1 MGNNQDFDIDAILG
15 KLDAE
20 DEKTPRQAD
29 DRAGLEPAPANGN
42 AAATPQV
49 EGAQPPEGAGDS
61 FAFGANEMDE
71 IIQDFIVEATESLE
85 SLDHKFV
92 ELEKNPEATGLLN
105 DIFRSVHT
113 IKGAA
118 GFLGFHQIVEVT
130 HVTEEILNKLRKGE
144 MFVTADIMDAVLEA
158 VDLVKILIRNIK
170 EKNNRKEE
178 IGPTIALLHEILKA
192 HMPGAQAGA
201 AVKEQAQTA
210 GYSDAAQVEPP
221 QGADRPGWSRRVE
234 DKEHNIR
241 VDIDR
246 LDAVMNLIGE
256 LVLSRNRLM
265 VLGSKMSN
273 RKADDDMV
281 TQMDEGIGQLDMVTT
296 DLQLAVMKMR
306 MQPIAKVFNRF
317 PRMVRDMARQN
328 SKEIELLMTGEETE
342 LDKTVIEEIGD
353 PLVHLIR
360 NSIDHGIEAP
370 EERIKRGKPACGTI
384 KLKAYQE
391 GQHIVVSVEDD
402 GKGIDPQAITMSAL
416 EKGLITAEDSAKMS
430 VKDSLKLIFIPGF
443 STAKN
448 VSNISGRG
456 VGMDVV
462 KTNISKINGA
472 INVESDYGKGTR
484 ITFRLPLTLAII
496 QVLTIQAGAEI
507 YGIPLSTVVENIRV
521 TGEEIKTIEGREVI
535 SIRDRVFPVIRLAG
549 LVDRG
554 SSAAARHADGWK
566 YIVIIGVGEKNL
578 GLLVDRLHGQE
589 EIVMKSMGEYL
600 KGTHGVAGAC
610 INGDGNIIL
619 ILDVADLMETSGKTV
634 SVRA

>member
-1 MGNNQDFDIDAILG
+1 
-15 KLDAE
+15 
-20 DEKTPRQAD
+20 
-29 DRAGLEPAPANGN
+29 
-42 AAATPQV
+42 
-49 EGAQPPEGAGDS
+49 
-61 FAFGANEMDE
+61 MDE

-118 GFLGFHQIVEVT
+118 GFLSFHQIVEVT

-144 MFVTADIMDAVLEA
+144 MVVTADIMDAVLEA

-178 IGPTIALLHEILKA
+178 TGPTIALLHEILKA

-210 GYSDAAQVEPP
+210 GYSDAAPV
-221 QGADRPGWSRRVE
+221 DRPAIGRRAE
-234 DKEHNIR
+234 DKDKEHNIR

-265 VLGSKMSN
+265 VLGSKMSGW
-273 RKADDDMV
+273 KADDDMV
-281 TQMDEGIGQLDMVTT
+281 TQMDEGIGQLDLVTT
-296 DLQLAVMKMR
+296 DLQVAVMKMR

-370 EERIKRGKPACGTI
+370 EERIKRGKPACGAI

-402 GKGIDPQAITMSAL
+402 GKGIDPQAITRSAL

-430 VKDSLKLIFIPGF
+430 VKDSLNLIFIPGF

-462 KTNISKINGA
+462 KTNISKINGT
-472 INVESDYGKGTR
+472 INVESEHGKGTR

-554 SSAAARHADGWK
+554 GAAARHADGWK

-619 ILDVADLMETSGKTV
+619 ILDVADLMETSGKVV
-634 SVRA
+634 SARA